1 VLEPRQA
8 VSATRD
14 CRWSPPGGDAALCA
28 VAPGGESAFRAL
40 RMVPWMVNAAALFCV
55 IGALLLLV
63 GAPARDRQARW
74 ALTASVIAALA
85 APVVLAQSVPR
96 ALAAL
101 QGLEFGVG
109 GTLGVLQLCVTVALL
124 AGLSAAMLLRSR
136 NPARIAGVALLLLPA
151 VAFLS
156 MFPAP
161 GGLAFAA
168 AGTAIGFGA
177 GRWLVR

>member
-1 VLEPRQA
+1 
-8 VSATRD
+8 
-14 CRWSPPGGDAALCA
+14 
-28 VAPGGESAFRAL
+28 
-40 RMVPWMVNAAALFCV
+40 MVPWIVNLAALLCTA
-55 IGALLLLV
+55 GALLLLV
-63 GAPARDRQARW
+63 GAPARDRQARR

-85 APVVLAQSVPR
+85 APLVFARSVPR

-109 GTLGVLQLCVTVALL
+109 GTLGLLQLCLTVALL
-124 AGLSAAMLLRSR
+124 AGLSAAMLLRTHV
-136 NPARIAGVALLLLPA
+136 ARVASVALLLLPA
-151 VAFLS
+151 LAFLM

>member
-1 VLEPRQA
+1 
-8 VSATRD
+8 
-14 CRWSPPGGDAALCA
+14 
-28 VAPGGESAFRAL
+28 
-40 RMVPWMVNAAALFCV
+40 MVPWIVNLAALLCTA
-55 IGALLLLV
+55 GALLLLV
-63 GAPARDRQARW
+63 DAPARDRQARR

-85 APVVLAQSVPR
+85 APVVFAQSVPR

-109 GTLGVLQLCVTVALL
+109 GTLGLLQLCLTVALL
-124 AGLSAAMLLRSR
+124 AGLSAAMLLRTR
-136 NPARIAGVALLLLPA
+136 DPARVASVASVALLLLPA

-177 GRWLVR
+177 GWWLVR